1 VIAFERLAALALG
14 ELGGEALDEVELH
27 VLGCTPCAQT
37 LERLVLLGD
46 ATRDLVVAGKV
57 RSVVGPALA
66 ARLGEL
72 GLVARRF
79 RIAPGQVV
87 PCAVGTD
94 DVYVLAEMTA
104 DLTDVR
110 RVDLLVGP
118 AGPQQYRFEDVP
130 FDAASGT
137 VTMVDRGD
145 LLRQIPSMRLLMT
158 LCAVEGERQ
167 RVLGEYVLDHH
178 AATP

>member
-27 VLGCTPCAQT
+27 VLSCTPCARI
-37 LERLVLLGD
+37 LERLIQLGG
-46 ATRDLVVAGKV
+46 AIRELVVAGKV
-57 RSVVGPALA
+57 RNVVGPALS

-79 RIAPGQVV
+79 RLAPGQVV

-94 DVYVLAEMTA
+94 DIYVLAEMTA
-104 DLTDVR
+104 DLAGVR
-110 RVDLLVGP
+110 RVDLLLGP
-118 AGPQQYRFEDVP
+118 PGAEQQRVEDVP
-130 FDAASGT
+130 FDAASGMVT
-137 VTMVDRGD
+137 VADRGD
-145 LLRQIPSMRLLMT
+145 LLRQMPSMRLQMT
-158 LCAVEGERQ
+158 LCAVDGDRQ

-178 AATP
+178 AAAP